1 MPLRKDPILSWQTRA
16 RSLRREADPH
26 KALKKYR
33 HPNGGGPRGSLDEAH
48 DVDDAPRAYEGGL
61 NISGLMPPSSKLKP
75 AKSRWRPTAA
85 K

>member
-33 HPNGGGPRGSLDEAH
+33 QFMIQTEAVRAALDEAH
-48 DVDDAPRAYEGGL
+48 DVDDAPRAYEGEL
-61 NISGLMPPSSKLKP
+61 NISGLMPPSPKLKP
-75 AKSRWRPTAA
+75 AKSR
-85 K
+85 